1 MVGDNFVTAFI
12 ADIHF
17 GALNA
22 NSLYHQLEE
31 KFLKVIDGKMIDM
44 VVIGGDFFH
53 HIITMNYS
61 TSHLSIIFMKN
72 LVECCIKNK
81 IKYIRV
87 IQGTISHDNNQL
99 NNFRIYENRVDVSFK
114 IIVTVTEE
122 ILAEGIKILYIPE
135 EYMKN
140 PAEYY
145 QDYFDMEKKY
155 DFIFGHGMVKEVAFI
170 AKEQLSENT
179 MSKAPVFDTKEL
191 INVCKGPIYFGHI
204 HTFTNIKN
212 HLFYPGSFSRFRHGE
227 EEPKGWFLNVYNTK
241 IHKYIHEFVKNTL
254 APEYNTVTVSLNKT
268 TKENPDE
275 IISIINNVT
284 SKSDQVR
291 VLLVFTDN
299 DDYSYAI
306 RYISDYYHNTP
317 NVKVQLV
324 DMGKEEK
331 ILEERVAFDNT
342 MEEFGFVFDDKMS
355 TFQKIQKFIKVKKG
369 KNIPIEVIE
378 DELSELDVN
387 H

>member
-1 MVGDNFVTAFI
+1 MENLI
-12 ADIHF
+12 
-17 GALNA
+17 NCC
-22 NSLYHQLEE
+22 Y
-31 KFLKVIDGKMIDM
+31 
-44 VVIGGDFFH
+44 
-53 HIITMNYS
+53 
-61 TSHLSIIFMKN
+61 KN
-72 LVECCIKNK
+72 G
-81 IKYIRV
+81 IKYVRI

-99 NNFRIYENRVDVSFK
+99 NNFRIYENKMNVSFK
-114 IIVTVTEE
+114 IIMNVTEE
-122 ILAEGIKILYIPE
+122 TLPEGIKILYIPE
-135 EYMKN
+135 EYMKD
-140 PAEYY
+140 PSSYY

-191 INVCKGPIYFGHI
+191 INICKGPIYFGHI
-204 HTFTNIKN
+204 HTFTNVKN
-212 HLFYPGSFSRFRHGE
+212 HLYYPGSFSRFRHGE

-241 IHKYIHEFVKNTL
+241 THKYIHEFVENTL
-254 APEYNTVTVSLNKT
+254 APEYNTVTVTLNKSN
-268 TKENPDE
+268 KDNPSE
-275 IISIINNVT
+275 IISVINNVT

-291 VLLVFTDN
+291 VLLVFTDT

-306 RYISDYYHNTP
+306 RYISDYYHNIS
-317 NVKVQLV
+317 NVKVQIV

-331 ILEERVAFDNT
+331 MLEERVLFDNT
-342 MEEFGFVFDDKMS
+342 MDEFGFVFDDKMS

-369 KNIPIEVIE
+369 KDIPIEVIR